1 MGAAIVATM
10 VWVGTKYQKRAPL
23 LAVGLGI
30 FLICLAPVSAWM
42 SLQNLQADRYLL
54 LPSAGLVVALG
65 ATFSVSALLRQHGV
79 LVLAMGSIVMGVVT
93 QNRCRD
99 WHNTEALWRSA
110 VEAQPGRVTGW
121 SNLAGALLE
130 ERRGLEAQ
138 EVLEEGLAHHPNH
151 PALNQSLC
159 LVRYTTQS
167 SPWTMAE
174 TNCRAALDGS
184 NPNDCRQSPVYYF
197 DSYGT
202 ASRGVGSFCPAGSLS
217 ARLRGRLDRTWSGV
231 YAADLPS
238 DAIGAFHRAWQIN
251 PYNAVTALRLAK
263 ASEMVGDVDGSLVWA
278 QRALELEPDNPGA
291 LARIRKLNGR

>member
-1 MGAAIVATM
+1 
-10 VWVGTKYQKRAPL
+10 
-23 LAVGLGI
+23 
-30 FLICLAPVSAWM
+30 
-42 SLQNLQADRYLL
+42 
-54 LPSAGLVVALG
+54 
-65 ATFSVSALLRQHGV
+65 
-79 LVLAMGSIVMGVVT
+79 MGVVT

-174 TNCRAALDGS
+174 TNCRAALDGD
-184 NPNDCRQSPVYYF
+184 PTRMI
-197 DSYGT
+197 
-202 ASRGVGSFCPAGSLS
+202 AGKVLSIILIRTERPQEALEVS
-217 ARLRGRLDRTWSGV
+217 ARLVRSRPGYEGGWIVHGRSYMQL
-231 YAADLPS
+231 DLPS

-291 LARIRKLNGR
+291 LARIRKLDGR